1 MATWTPDFGKSP
13 DYGRFAGRS
22 AAVHDG
28 SFNLFERRM
37 EHWAQMFKAQQA
49 AIREEVARAT
59 RARLKVRFEFD
70 MARVESIGQQ
80 CLSKRRLTYEAFDP
94 DQAHRQRMPKIGE
107 LALERPQREN
117 KWCIYTG
124 LLMSK
129 HPAMNPVFLVR
140 YEPAFVELGS
150 NTLCPMLPLL
160 PDMLKFTDSW
170 VLMAGT
176 KQDVYA
182 AAILARFP
190 IPPRPSCAEVAVAL
204 MEILLYTT

>member
-13 DYGRFAGRS
+13 DYGRFAGRGT
-22 AAVHDG
+22 AVDDG

-37 EHWAQMFKAQQA
+37 AHWAHMFDAQRT
-49 AIREEVARAT
+49 AILEEVAKAT
-59 RARLKVRFEFD
+59 QAGLQVRFDFD
-70 MARVESIGQQ
+70 MTRVESIKQES
-80 CLSKRRLTYEAFDP
+80 LAKRRLTYEAFDP
-94 DQAHRQRMPKIGE
+94 DPAHGRRLLKIGE
-107 LALERPQREN
+107 LALTRPQREN

-129 HPAMNPVFLVR
+129 HPTMNPVFLPR
-140 YEPAFVELGS
+140 YEPAFVELPS
-150 NTLCPMLPLL
+150 NTACPMLPLL
-160 PDMLKFTDSW
+160 PDMFKFADAW
-170 VLMAGT
+170 ALMAGT

-190 IPPRPSCAEVAVAL
+190 IPQRPSCAEVAVAL